1 MRTCE
6 TCEKRGTSRS
16 SCLSL
21 ATHINRG
28 RLTPCRLLF
37 YTEASGP
44 PSAQVSANVRV
55 RAFRG
60 LQSGGSSRAN
70 EPRPQKHSR
79 GRDPLAPAGPESSR
93 DSHGRSWGRVWIST
107 RGSPRYAR
115 GRARLCDSASTRRPN
130 ARCARLSPRR
140 VRICGDPE
148 EAPRTR
154 LEWRAHARSRVGDA
168 HRSFSRNARPSNRE
182 RVSLTLHASCALPSS
197 PVFTKKTNL

>member
-1 MRTCE
+1 MFELSFTFASSSSSSSSFHVRFTRISYRQTLAAGVTCE
-6 TCEKRGTSRS
+6 FLCSRVPGTPVW
-16 SCLSL
+16 
-21 ATHINRG
+21 
-28 RLTPCRLLF
+28 RLITR
-37 YTEASGP
+37 E
-44 PSAQVSANVRV
+44 
-55 RAFRG
+55 
-60 LQSGGSSRAN
+60 RAN

-115 GRARLCDSASTRRPN
+115 GRARMCDSASTRRPN

-154 LEWRAHARSRVGDA
+154 HSARARAVARQRRAFQLFLGTLE
-168 HRSFSRNARPSNRE
+168 P
-182 RVSLTLHASCALPSS
+182 LL
-197 PVFTKKTNL
+197 

>member
-1 MRTCE
+1 MFGLSFVYLRASRRRRLRIRFIYFRTSYRQTLCAHVA
-6 TCEKRGTSRS
+6 R
-16 SCLSL
+16 
-21 ATHINRG
+21 
-28 RLTPCRLLF
+28 
-37 YTEASGP
+37 
-44 PSAQVSANVRV
+44 QSANFV

-60 LQSGGSSRAN
+60 LQSGGSSSRAN

-93 DSHGRSWGRVWIST
+93 DAHGRSWGRVWIST

-115 GRARLCDSASTRRPN
+115 GRARMCDSATTRRPN

-154 LEWRAHARSRVGDA
+154 HSARARAVARRRRASA
-168 HRSFSRNARPSNRE
+168 LSRNARTSVVN
-182 RVSLTLHASCALPSS
+182 ASR
-197 PVFTKKTNL
+197 